1 MKAVFVELPAFQRYR
16 ASYLD
21 DDGFLALQNLLM
33 KNPERMKTIVKTAPK
48 RDLFVELSEGVAALS
63 EARQGK
69 RTLRTH
75 ALAYKPAPKV
85 TPKELIR
92 LRESLKL
99 SRALFAVYLRTNVRT
114 LENWEQ
120 GRARPNAQAALLIN
134 LVKRYPDTIERLAAI

>member
-1 MKAVFVELPAFQRYR
+1 
-16 ASYLD
+16 
-21 DDGFLALQNLLM
+21 
-33 KNPERMKTIVKTAPK
+33 MKTGVKAKKAGSAK
-48 RDLFVELSEGVAALS
+48 RDLFAELSEGMAALA

-75 ALAYKPAPKV
+75 ALEYKPAPKV

-92 LRESLKL
+92 VRENLKI

-120 GRARPNAQAALLIN
+120 GRAKPNAQAALLIN
-134 LVKRYPDTIERLAAI
+134 LVKRYPDTVQRLATI

>member
-1 MKAVFVELPAFQRYR
+1 MKRSAGTKR
-16 ASYLD
+16 ASS
-21 DDGFLALQNLLM
+21 ARRNLF
-33 KNPERMKTIVKTAPK
+33 A
-48 RDLFVELSEGVAALS
+48 ELSEGMAALA

-75 ALAYKPAPKV
+75 AIEYRPAPKV

-92 LRESLKL
+92 VRENLKI
-99 SRALFAVYLRTNVRT
+99 SRALFAIYLRTNVRT

-134 LVKRYPDTIERLAAI
+134 LVKRYPDTVERLSTI